1 MRICEIFTSI
11 EGEGI
16 RAGKVCTFIRTVGCN
31 LRCGWCDTDYSYEGG
46 TEMSPAE
53 ILDSLPSDAALVT
66 ITGGEPLLQPAD
78 ETETLVRGL
87 LARGIKVNFETNGSV
102 DFRPFLRDGV
112 MITAD
117 YKLPSSGMT
126 DRMDMQLLGRLRK
139 CDVLKFVV
147 GSEDDINEMEKVIA
161 ELLPACHVFVSPVFG
176 RMEPARLAEWLKGYG
191 LKNRTDIRL
200 QIQLHKVIWPPELR
214 GV

>member
-1 MRICEIFTSI
+1 MRICEIFTSL

-31 LRCGWCDTDYSYEGG
+31 LRCSWCDTDYSYEGG
-46 TEMSPAE
+46 KEMSPEE
-53 ILDSLPSDAALVT
+53 ILGSVPSDASLVT
-66 ITGGEPLLQPAD
+66 ITGGEPLLQPV
-78 ETETLVRGL
+78 EEMEKVVKGL
-87 LARGIKVNFETNGSV
+87 LARGIEVNFETNGSA

-112 MITAD
+112 IITAD
-117 YKLPSSGMT
+117 YKLPSSRMT
-126 DRMDMQLLGRLRK
+126 GKMDMDLLGRLRR

-147 GSEDDINEMEKVIA
+147 GTEDDIREMEGVIA
-161 ELLPACHVFVSPVFG
+161 DLLPACHVFVSPVFG
-176 RMEPARLAEWLKGYG
+176 TMEPARLAEWLKGYG